1 MKSYSIDSQPL
12 LHKTSPP
19 PHSFR
24 HLFLRL
30 SLVVALFWAGALP
43 AWSVGLRWASSSNR
57 IYVTG
62 PGSATLSDIVA
73 VLDHAPLTQVAPGV
87 WHLGA
92 NILLQDGAQLLLHG
106 TSIGGDV
113 DELRLRSNNS
123 LDANSIVWISAD
135 WGAIDIQSTRITSWD
150 EAAGGPDTETD
161 TYGRA
166 YIRVRSSL
174 ASDGVTAQES
184 RMDIIDSDVGYLGY
198 YAAEAY
204 GLSWKVNGAQ
214 PNLYDL
220 VNVYGNVQG
229 SRIHDNYFG
238 IYTFGGYGMQIRN
251 NEVDHNVR
259 YGIDPHDDSDDLLI
273 EENWAHHNGD
283 HGIIASQ
290 RCDHVVIRNNTS
302 EYNAGCGIMLHRS
315 SDDGTVT
322 GNLCQNN
329 ADCGIALFDVR
340 NTLVQGNRCLNNG
353 RSGMRLSVGSADN
366 QVDGNE
372 FANNQ
377 QYGIYLYQGSD
388 VPHEGDDGRP
398 KRNLFTGNS
407 VTGNLQSG
415 INLTNGDDN
424 RFSGNEFAN
433 NAPTLRFSQ
442 GPRNILD
449 GNTIPGDVTAVTEG
463 SPTLPGL
470 TIIRRHPL
478 IQVQIDDYSTVR
490 FEDELGAIYEPAQG
504 GVSATV
510 TPTGSVLSL
519 TTANM
524 GTLSTVVQ
532 RKLWVLPD
540 TGSATVSLDYWRLT
554 GDLGKKWTIQS
565 DSRRQT
571 LLQVVGDLAPNT
583 AYQVSKQNKVL
594 LKITSDA
601 QGSITFADRP
611 GDKHAVHYT
620 VAPVVAPPPGKK
632 PK

>member
-1 MKSYSIDSQPL
+1 MKSDSIDCQPP

-19 PHSFR
+19 PHSPR
-24 HLFLRL
+24 RL
-30 SLVVALFWAGALP
+30 VSRLGLVVALLWAGALP

-57 IYVTG
+57 IYVSG
-62 PGSATLSDIVA
+62 PGSATLSDIAA

-92 NILLQDGAQLLLHG
+92 NILLQDGAHLLLHG

-123 LDANSIVWISAD
+123 SDANSIVWISAD
-135 WGAIDIQSTRITSWD
+135 WGTIDIQSTRITSWD
-150 EAAGGPDTETD
+150 EAVGGPDTETD

-166 YIRVRSSL
+166 FIRARSSL
-174 ASDGVTAQES
+174 AADGQTPLES
-184 RMDIIDSDVGYLGY
+184 RMDVINSDVGYLGY

-220 VNVYGNVQG
+220 VNVYGNIQG

-238 IYTFGGYGMQIRN
+238 IYTFGAYGMQILN
-251 NEVDHNVR
+251 NEVDHNIR
-259 YGIDPHDDSDDLLI
+259 YGIDPHDDSDYLLI
-273 EENWAHHNGD
+273 EGNRAHHNGD

-302 EYNAGCGIMLHRS
+302 EYNGGCGIMLHRS

-322 GNLCQNN
+322 GNLCQGN

-340 NTLVQGNRCLNNG
+340 NTLVQGNRCLDNG
-353 RSGMRLSVGSADN
+353 RSGIRLSVGSADN
-366 QVDGNE
+366 EVDSNE

-377 QYGIYLYQGSD
+377 QYGIYLFQGSD
-388 VPHEGDDGRP
+388 IPHPGDDGRP
-398 KRNLFTGNS
+398 KRNWFTGNS
-407 VTGNLQSG
+407 VTGNIQSG

-424 RFSGNEFAN
+424 RFSRNEFAN
-433 NAPTLRFSQ
+433 NGPTLRFSQ
-442 GPRNILD
+442 GPRTILD
-449 GNTIPGDVTAVTEG
+449 GNTIPGDVTAVTQG
-463 SPTLPGL
+463 SPTLAAL

-478 IQVQIDDYSTVR
+478 IRIQIDDYSTVR
-490 FEDELGAIYEPAQG
+490 FEDEQGAIYEPEQG
-504 GVSATV
+504 GVSTTV
-510 TPTGSVLSL
+510 TPAGSVLSL
-519 TTANM
+519 TTANI
-524 GTLSTVVQ
+524 GPLSTVVQ

-540 TGSATVSLDYWRLT
+540 TGSATVSLAYWRLT

-583 AYQVSKQNKVL
+583 AYQVLKQNKVL
-594 LKITSDA
+594 LKTTSDA
-601 QGSITFADRP
+601 QGFISFTHKP
-611 GDKHAVHYT
+611 GDKHAIHYT
-620 VAPVVAPPPGKK
+620 VAPVVASPPGKK